1 MFLSLVV
8 TSIKKNYVA
17 LRSTHLLVDI
27 QDIVFNKIYS
37 VSEFYLRPI
46 IPYTSLGLLNEVKET
61 TLNRQ

>member
-17 LRSTHLLVDI
+17 LYQSHLLVDI
-27 QDIVFNKIYS
+27 QDIVFNKTNKYS

-46 IPYTSLGLLNEVKET
+46 IPYTSVMHKSKNT
-61 TLNRQ
+61 